1 MRLFQNNRT
10 EYKNKGLVVVVVFCF
25 FFMIFE
31 RRTNLGLGYR
41 GAFSITQRREGQAEF
56 QLSITLT
63 KIEKEKGREDILKG
77 IPLGS
82 ENNFLKVIW
91 FHRLGLPRCSNT
103 AVLAAFWQSLWRE
116 ASLTSYFERLQH
128 LLHSLRLFCSSRG
141 PSSENRKRCIKSLDL
156 TEIQSRWSH
165 VGEANP
171 LLRLRRHLL
180 KEHLTQS
187 IWHLK
192 LRTIIYDYSWLDD
205 QISLCALY
213 VLGNQANNK

>member
-1 MRLFQNNRT
+1 
-10 EYKNKGLVVVVVFCF
+10 
-25 FFMIFE
+25 MIFE

-77 IPLGS
+77 IPHGS

-103 AVLAAFWQSLWRE
+103 AVLAAFWKSLWRE

-128 LLHSLRLFCSSRG
+128 LLHSLRLFCSSRAVKI
-141 PSSENRKRCIKSLDL
+141 ENGAPQHVSGLNGNPVALKPHGRSKVAAKAEETFAEGTLDAVHMAPQ
-156 TEIQSRWSH
+156 T
-165 VGEANP
+165 
-171 LLRLRRHLL
+171 
-180 KEHLTQS
+180 
-187 IWHLK
+187 
-192 LRTIIYDYSWLDD
+192 
-205 QISLCALY
+205 
-213 VLGNQANNK
+213 